1 MYAYFHLT
9 WKDPRL
15 SGKVNH
21 TLTLKG
27 DKITNIWVPDPYC
40 YNARESNMMIPDE
53 ETHSNL
59 KIKPDGEIYYSR
71 G

>member
-1 MYAYFHLT
+1 MYAYLHLT

-15 SGKVNH
+15 SGRVNR
-21 TLTLKG
+21 TLSLKG
-27 DKITNIWVPDPYC
+27 DQITNIWVPDPYC
-40 YNARESNMMIPDE
+40 YNARESNMMSPDE

-59 KIKPDGEIYYSR
+59 KIEPDGEIYYSR